1 MVLKILAAI
10 TLVSALVASAAA
22 GILVRTTPYGS
33 FSAWFFPLLV
43 LSAGILTF
51 AVLERRSPVFGKI
64 FWKGEPGR
72 NRVAITF
79 DDGPNE
85 PFTSRILDILK
96 EKGVRAT
103 FFMLGQNCERY
114 PGAVRRIAAEGHEL
128 GNHTWTHRV
137 LPLKS
142 PAAIA
147 GEIAR
152 TSDLI
157 ERLTGRRPTL
167 FRAPHGWRNPWV
179 DREARRAGCI
189 PVAWTLGVWDT
200 DRPGVE
206 VIVRRTLRGIRDG
219 CILLV
224 HDGRGVEDGA
234 DSSQLVRALP
244 TIIDEI
250 KRRGFHL
257 VTVSEMM
264 EAARR

>member
-10 TLVSALVASAAA
+10 TLVSALIAFAAA
-22 GILVRTTPYGS
+22 GILARISPFQS
-33 FSAWFFPLLV
+33 FSAWFFPV
-43 LSAGILTF
+43 LIILTGLLTF
-51 AVLERRSPVFGKI
+51 AVLERRSPVFGTI
-64 FWKGEPGR
+64 FWKGAPGL

-85 PFTSRILDILK
+85 PFTSRVLDVLK

-114 PGAVRRIAAEGHEL
+114 PGAVKRIAEEGHEL

-137 LPLKS
+137 LPLKP
-142 PAAIA
+142 PAKI
-147 GEIAR
+147 GEEIAR

-157 ERLTGRRPTL
+157 ERLAGKRPGL

-179 DREARRAGCI
+179 DRTARKAGCI

-206 VIVRRTLRGIRDG
+206 AIVRRTLKGVRDG
-219 CILLV
+219 CVLLV
-224 HDGRGVEDGA
+224 HDGRGIEEGA

-244 TIIDEI
+244 TIIDEL
-250 KRRGFHL
+250 KRRGFKF

-264 EAARR
+264 EAGRR